1 MIIFN
6 RTLSIEYRVGVGF
19 DLEFP
24 DSRPVWC
31 TDMSTGESIT
41 MPFQGVFDLEFPDS
55 RPVWCT
61 DMSTGE
67 SITMPFQGVI
77 LHLPLCLVS
86 YGRVYDEIEI

>member
-1 MIIFN
+1 MIIFD

-31 TDMSTGESIT
+31 TDISTGESIT
-41 MPFQGVFDLEFPDS
+41 ML
-55 RPVWCT
+55 
-61 DMSTGE
+61 
-67 SITMPFQGVI
+67 FQGVI

-86 YGRVYDEIEI
+86 YGRVYDEVEI